1 MKKISIKREQSQAGL
16 SFAERE
22 KFRPQV
28 KNKLLLL
35 LALLLTAATG
45 AWADGTYTIK
55 FEANGNSKTVENVTL
70 PHTFSCDYSGENG
83 ELDQIIKQLYG
94 LSGGCCAI
102 NSLGASGNSNVTAG
116 LNGQNQFITIS
127 APFEGNATVTGMYFD
142 ANYSDFNYS
151 LTISCPGYDPNAGG
165 YSVTLKDGVKDA
177 DKWTVK
183 VGEGQAL
190 ALPVAVLSSTNINK
204 NRVVVWLLRVLL
216 MIIRTLPTL
225 IIAKFAS
232 LIFGL
237 GTYAG
242 TMAIIVFTFGIVA
255 KMMYE
260 SIETIDMGAFEATE
274 SFGANKFQSFWSAC
288 MPQILPT
295 YLSYCLYSLEMNI
308 RAAAILGY
316 VGAGGL
322 GILINEFIGWR
333 DYESLG
339 AVLLALFVVVLIIEN
354 TSQYLRKKLS

>member
-1 MKKISIKREQSQAGL
+1 MKEKNN
-16 SFAERE
+16 AEALARPALFDRV
-22 KFRPQV
+22 FRPKTITLANGHTVQQPV
-28 KNKLLLL
+28 SRAPFVAAAVIAVVLISARMTGFSFKILFERGSQLGYILGRIFHPDWSYFRGFWVEADRANTTKLMN
-35 LALLLTAATG
+35 ALM
-45 AWADGTYTIK
+45 DTIK
-55 FEANGNSKTVENVTL
+55 MSIMGSVV
-70 PHTFSCDYSGENG
+70 
-83 ELDQIIKQLYG
+83 
-94 LSGGCCAI
+94 
-102 NSLGASGNSNVTAG
+102 GAT
-116 LNGQNQFITIS
+116 
-127 APFEGNATVTGMYFD
+127 
-142 ANYSDFNYS
+142 
-151 LTISCPGYDPNAGG
+151 
-165 YSVTLKDGVKDA
+165 
-177 DKWTVK
+177 
-183 VGEGQAL
+183 L

-204 NRVVVWLLRVLL
+204 NKVVVWALRILL

-237 GTYAG
+237 GTFAG

-322 GILINEFIGWR
+322 GILINEVIGWR

-339 AVLLALFVVVLIIEN
+339 AILLALFVVVFIIEN
-354 TSQYLRKKLS
+354 TSETLRKKLS

>member
-1 MKKISIKREQSQAGL
+1 MKKKTTEAAYRTPLLDRIIKPKTITLPNGHTVLKPVSRTPFIAVIVLAVIIISARVTG
-16 SFAERE
+16 FD
-22 KFRPQV
+22 FRIIINRGYQLGYILGRIFHP
-28 KNKLLLL
+28 NWSYFGGDAANTAKLFS
-35 LALLLTAATG
+35 ALF
-45 AWADGTYTIK
+45 DTIK
-55 FEANGNSKTVENVTL
+55 MSIMGSV
-70 PHTFSCDYSGENG
+70 
-83 ELDQIIKQLYG
+83 I
-94 LSGGCCAI
+94 
-102 NSLGASGNSNVTAG
+102 GAT
-116 LNGQNQFITIS
+116 
-127 APFEGNATVTGMYFD
+127 
-142 ANYSDFNYS
+142 
-151 LTISCPGYDPNAGG
+151 
-165 YSVTLKDGVKDA
+165 
-177 DKWTVK
+177 
-183 VGEGQAL
+183 L

-204 NRVVVWLLRVLL
+204 NKAVVWVFRILL

-225 IIAKFAS
+225 IIAKFAA

-237 GTYAG
+237 GTFAG
-242 TMAIIVFTFGIVA
+242 TAAIIVFTFGVVA

-274 SFGANKFQSFWSAC
+274 SFGANKFQSFRSAC
-288 MPQILPT
+288 IPQILPT

-339 AVLLALFVVVLIIEN
+339 AVLLALFVVVFIIEN

>member
-1 MKKISIKREQSQAGL
+1 MKKNQGADAAVRPALFDRIFKPRTIVL
-16 SFAERE
+16 SNGHTVLQPVSRAPFIAALVIAVILVSARMTGFSFKILFERGGQLGYILGRIFHPNWSY
-22 KFRPQV
+22 FRGFWV
-28 KNKLLLL
+28 E
-35 LALLLTAATG
+35 ADRAATMKLMN
-45 AWADGTYTIK
+45 ALTDTIK
-55 FEANGNSKTVENVTL
+55 MSIMGSV
-70 PHTFSCDYSGENG
+70 
-83 ELDQIIKQLYG
+83 I
-94 LSGGCCAI
+94 
-102 NSLGASGNSNVTAG
+102 GAT
-116 LNGQNQFITIS
+116 
-127 APFEGNATVTGMYFD
+127 
-142 ANYSDFNYS
+142 
-151 LTISCPGYDPNAGG
+151 
-165 YSVTLKDGVKDA
+165 
-177 DKWTVK
+177 
-183 VGEGQAL
+183 L

-204 NRVVVWLLRVLL
+204 NKFEVWALRILL

-237 GTYAG
+237 GTFAG

-322 GILINEFIGWR
+322 GILINEVIGWR

-339 AVLLALFVVVLIIEN
+339 AILLALFVVVFIIEN
-354 TSQYLRKKLS
+354 TSETLRKKLS

>member
-1 MKKISIKREQSQAGL
+1 MKKRQS
-16 SFAERE
+16 AETAVA
-22 KFRPQV
+22 P
-28 KNKLLLL
+28 
-35 LALLLTAATG
+35 ALF
-45 AWADGTYTIK
+45 DCVFK
-55 FEANGNSKTVENVTL
+55 PKTVTL
-70 PHTFSCDYSGENG
+70 PNGHTVLQPVSR
-83 ELDQIIKQLYG
+83 
-94 LSGGCCAI
+94 
-102 NSLGASGNSNVTAG
+102 TP
-116 LNGQNQFITIS
+116 FIAAVVIAVVLIS
-127 APFEGNATVTGMYFD
+127 AKMTGFSFKILFERGHQLGYILGRIFHPNWNYFKGFWVEENRAETMKLMNALFD
-142 ANYSDFNYS
+142 
-151 LTISCPGYDPNAGG
+151 TIKM
-165 YSVTLKDGVKDA
+165 SVMGSVIGAT
-177 DKWTVK
+177 
-183 VGEGQAL
+183 L

-204 NRVVVWLLRVLL
+204 NRFAVWTLRILL

-225 IIAKFAS
+225 IIAKFAA

-237 GTYAG
+237 GTFAG
-242 TMAIIVFTFGIVA
+242 TVAIIVFTFGIVA

-322 GILINEFIGWR
+322 GILINEVIGWR

-339 AVLLALFVVVLIIEN
+339 AVLLALFVVVFIIEN
-354 TSQYLRKKLS
+354 TSETLRKKLS

>member
-1 MKKISIKREQSQAGL
+1 MKEKNN
-16 SFAERE
+16 AEALARPALFDRV
-22 KFRPQV
+22 FRPKTITLANGHTVQQPV
-28 KNKLLLL
+28 SRAPFVAAAVIAVVLISARMTGFSFKILFERGGQLGYILGRIFHPDWSYFRGFWVEADRANTTKLMN
-35 LALLLTAATG
+35 ALM
-45 AWADGTYTIK
+45 DTIK
-55 FEANGNSKTVENVTL
+55 MSIMGSVV
-70 PHTFSCDYSGENG
+70 
-83 ELDQIIKQLYG
+83 
-94 LSGGCCAI
+94 
-102 NSLGASGNSNVTAG
+102 GAT
-116 LNGQNQFITIS
+116 
-127 APFEGNATVTGMYFD
+127 
-142 ANYSDFNYS
+142 
-151 LTISCPGYDPNAGG
+151 
-165 YSVTLKDGVKDA
+165 
-177 DKWTVK
+177 
-183 VGEGQAL
+183 L

-204 NRVVVWLLRVLL
+204 NRFVVWALRILL

-237 GTYAG
+237 GTFAG

-339 AVLLALFVVVLIIEN
+339 AVLLALFVVVFIIEN